1 MTISIETCWYQKQE
15 EYGRLRELSNAKLHV
30 EAVLSSQSQTG
41 LFFFSPEVLPL
52 NFIPQQS
59 QESCQIRGLESAGV
73 MRASADI
80 NIGKEKK

>member
-41 LFFFSPEVLPL
+41 LFFFFFLEKSSPLTLYL
-52 NFIPQQS
+52 NFKV
-59 QESCQIRGLESAGV
+59 RKAV
-73 MRASADI
+73 R
-80 NIGKEKK
+80 